1 LATIPARSNTISP
14 GFFETPMGAAP
25 EVLSTVHRQSVL
37 GRQGDVKELKG
48 AFLYLASGAST
59 YTTGAD
65 FLVDGGYTLS

>member
-1 LATIPARSNTISP
+1 
-14 GFFETPMGAAP
+14 MGAAP